1 MDRPFLEAVTAAR
14 ELRREGDT
22 LFVCGVSF
30 SDEELEKARFLGG
43 DCLVRVDAA
52 KESVLPSAKELV
64 QELSVEAVVF
74 PPTRSG
80 RGAAAALACSLRGD
94 CTLDC
99 IAVEQNETGKI
110 CVVKPAFASN
120 AQVTF
125 EIESD
130 FCVLVPREKRF
141 MPAEYT
147 KVAVPL
153 RTIQCDGDEEVVCAP
168 ASVEP
173 FEEDKMDQAEV
184 VIVGGRGIENQKDLD
199 LVRSFA
205 DAIGGA
211 FGATRP
217 LVMSGLVPISLLIG
231 QSGRTIAPRLCI
243 VVGVSGSTPFLAGVS
258 PNTQIVA
265 INHDPDANIF
275 ANADYGIVADYRKL
289 LPEILKEIDSP
300 IS

>member
-1 MDRPFLEAVTAAR
+1 M
-14 ELRREGDT
+14 
-22 LFVCGVSF
+22 
-30 SDEELEKARFLGG
+30 
-43 DCLVRVDAA
+43 RVDAA
-52 KESVLPSAKELV
+52 KGGLLSPAKELV
-64 QELSVEAVVF
+64 RELSARTVIF

-80 RGAAAALACSLRGD
+80 RGMAVALACSLQGD

-99 IAVEQNETGKI
+99 VAVKRSETGKI
-110 CVVKPAFASN
+110 CVIKPAFASN

-130 FCVLVPREKRF
+130 FCVLVPREKSF
-141 MPAEYT
+141 MPADLTEIP
-147 KVAVPL
+147 APL
-153 RTIQCDGDEEVVCAP
+153 RTIQYDGDEEELCMPV
-168 ASVEP
+168 SVEP
-173 FEEDKMDQAEV
+173 FEEDKLDQAEI

-217 LVMSGLVPISLLIG
+217 LVMSGLVSTSLLIG
-231 QSGRTIAPRLCI
+231 QSGRTIAPRICI
-243 VVGVSGSTPFLAGVS
+243 TVGVSGSTPFLAGIG

-265 INHDPDANIF
+265 INHNPDATIF

-289 LPEILKEIDSP
+289 LPEILKEMDDP
-300 IS
+300 IP